1 MTVYQDTERQ
11 EINDGMTIRDEIAL
25 YNELEGM
32 KLQ

>member
-1 MTVYQDTERQ
+1 MTFYQDTERQ
-11 EINDGMTIRDEIAL
+11 EINDGITITDEIAL